1 MASLTGEQLKDS
13 YQSLVTIGD
22 SIVPNPTSGQL
33 ENGLGNPITAL
44 GIGTASPDVELQVA
58 SDRNGKIRIES
69 TVSALNAN
77 DLAGAFEV
85 YKNDASTN
93 GVGVFGSL
101 NVYSQDLGGSSY
113 LTLNT
118 SGSDGN
124 NQARL
129 RIDSSGTIQVRNQT
143 PTIQLYNTDTSLS
156 NEQTLGDL
164 DWYQNDPSGSGVN
177 VVAKIRGVN
186 ESSFQGQGALA
197 FHVGASGS
205 ASEKVRI
212 DSLGNVGIGATSIT
226 AVGSRKT
233 LHINDSSGSAIRL
246 SESSTDIAF
255 LSYDSTSFF
264 RLSSSDQIALMTA
277 GSEAMRIDSSG
288 NVGIGGIADSS
299 YRLHLYNTNNSEMAF
314 EATATGGGFFRVG
327 TGSTASGFGGAL
339 RIYDVNAS
347 AERMRIDSSGNVLVG
362 TTATPATL
370 TGTSTESGI
379 GFDGTSGFGVFVRN
393 GSVPLY
399 ANRRGTDGDIISLR
413 KDGTTVG
420 SISVT
425 GSSTSYNTSSDH
437 RLKENVVPM
446 EGALD
451 KVAQLK
457 PSRFNFIADTDRTV
471 DGFLAHEVAEIV
483 PNAVSGEKDAVDEE
497 GNPMYQGID
506 HSKLVPILVG
516 AIQELKAEI
525 EQLKAQ

>member
-1 MASLTGEQLKDS
+1 MASLTGQQLKDT
-13 YQSLVTIGD
+13 YDSLLKVDDNGSLGGTYKEITD
-22 SIVPNPTSGQL
+22 
-33 ENGLGNPITAL
+33 GLGNGSNLYLGTGGRV
-44 GIGTASPDVELQVA
+44 GIGTNSPDFSLSVGND
-58 SDRNGKIRIES
+58 SDSFNYVSVRTSNTGSAGYLFSDAQDVDVGYVNYSHVTNHMGFGANGTE
-69 TVSALNAN
+69 
-77 DLAGAFEV
+77 
-85 YKNDASTN
+85 
-93 GVGVFGSL
+93 
-101 NVYSQDLGGSSY
+101 
-113 LTLNT
+113 
-118 SGSDGN
+118 
-124 NQARL
+124 RL
-129 RIDSSGTIQVRNQT
+129 RIDSS
-143 PTIQLYNTDTSLS
+143 
-156 NEQTLGDL
+156 
-164 DWYQNDPSGSGVN
+164 
-177 VVAKIRGVN
+177 
-186 ESSFQGQGALA
+186 
-197 FHVGASGS
+197 
-205 ASEKVRI
+205 
-212 DSLGNVGIGATSIT
+212 GNVGIGATSVN
-226 AVGSRKT
+226 AVGSKKT
-233 LHINDSSGSAIRL
+233 LHIDDSSGSAIRL
-246 SESSTDIAF
+246 SESSTNLAY
-255 LSYDSTSFF
+255 LSYDSTDFF
-264 RLSSSDQIALMTA
+264 RLSSSDQISFLTS
-277 GSEAMRIDSSG
+277 GSEHMRIDSSG
-288 NVGIGGIADSS
+288 NVGI
-299 YRLHLYNTNNSEMAF
+299 
-314 EATATGGGFFRVG
+314 
-327 TGSTASGFGGAL
+327 
-339 RIYDVNAS
+339 
-347 AERMRIDSSGNVLVG
+347 G